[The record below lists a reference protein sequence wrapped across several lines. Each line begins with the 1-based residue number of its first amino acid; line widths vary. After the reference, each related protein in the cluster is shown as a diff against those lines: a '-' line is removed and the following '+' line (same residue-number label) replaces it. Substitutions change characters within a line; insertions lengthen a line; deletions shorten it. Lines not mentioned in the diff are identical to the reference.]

1 MSMTQRYAGMLR
13 RHAGE
18 WDKQA
23 MPVQAECAR
32 QAARHMEELQ
42 AAKDAIVQPWRRMQ
56 TAPQDGTAV
65 LALLDGS
72 DVAHAVRWLPADDK
86 FANGTAGW
94 HMVWDLT
101 RVAPH
106 DGPRYWMPIPEDP
119 EAQDDGEQ

>member
-13 RHAGE
+13 RQAGDWE
-18 WDKQA
+18 KQA
-23 MPVQAECAR
+23 MPVRAECAR

-42 AAKDAIVQPWRRMQ
+42 AAKDALVQPWKRMQ

-65 LALLDGS
+65 LALLDGA

-86 FANGTAGW
+86 FAKGAAGW

>member
-13 RHAGE
+13 RHAIE
-18 WDKQA
+18 WDKQC

-42 AAKDAIVQPWRRMQ
+42 TAKDAIVQPWKRMQ
-56 TAPQDGTAV
+56 TAPKDGTAV
-65 LALLDGS
+65 LALLEGS

-94 HMVWDLT
+94 HIVLDLT
-101 RVAPH
+101 PVAAH

-119 EAQDDGEQ
+119 EAQGDGEQ